1 MGSKNQSNTALVGVV
16 ILLCA
21 ALIGLGL
28 LMGSGNVFAVD
39 QVAVQGSADEAVP
52 TPAATKA
59 PTPADEALVV
69 TEQVERQA
77 MRLNLRSLQPV
88 TRTVPVG
95 LDVQN
100 AAQSRDCTFVPVYV
114 DGVFGGYS
122 YVVDNTAYLSI
133 PDYCSMISE
142 DCTTDAQDSE
152 QVQYTAAGA
161 PVALTVGSTSFKAN
175 GRYIS
180 AKSGTIALDGKLL
193 VPLDALQQV
202 FGAETVYDTENNA
215 VTINTAT
222 KALIESGESYYG
234 RQDIYWLSRII
245 YAEANGQPFDGMIGV
260 GNVVLN
266 RVASS
271 RFPDTVEGVVFEP
284 GQFTPVDNGSIYN
297 NPSAEAIRAAEMC
310 IDGVNTVGNS
320 LFFLNPSIADASWF
334 NRALSYVTTIGGHA
348 FYA

>member
-1 MGSKNQSNTALVGVV
+1 MGQSAKSNTALIGIA

-21 ALIGLGL
+21 MVITVGGL
-28 LMGSGNVFAVD
+28 LGSGNVLAVD
-39 QVAVQGSADEAVP
+39 LAAQDAAEASAPMPTEQKEA
-52 TPAATKA
+52 
-59 PTPADEALVV
+59 TPADEALAA
-69 TEQVERQA
+69 TEQVEREA
-77 MRLNLRSLQPV
+77 MRANLRALQPV

-100 AAQSRDCTFVPVYV
+100 ATGSVECSFVPAYV

-122 YVVDNTAYLSI
+122 YVVNGAAYFSI
-133 PDYCSMISE
+133 DDYCSMIDF
-142 DCTTDAQDSE
+142 DCTIEQQDASK
-152 QVQYTAAGA
+152 VVYTAAGA
-161 PVALTVGSTSFKAN
+161 PMELAANAKSFTAN
-175 GRYIS
+175 GRYIQV
-180 AKSGTIALDGKLL
+180 KSGIPAMDGKLL
-193 VPLDALQQV
+193 LPLDTLEKL
-202 FGAETVYDTENNA
+202 FGAKAEYDAETSA
-215 VTINTAT
+215 VTVDTAS
-222 KALIESGESYYG
+222 KQLIESGESYYA

-266 RVASS
+266 RVNSA
-271 RFPDTVEGVVFEP
+271 RFPNSVEAVVFEP

-297 NPSAEAIRAAEMC
+297 TPSEDAVLAAKMC

-334 NRALSYVTTIGGHA
+334 NSALSYVTTIGGHA

>member
-1 MGSKNQSNTALVGVV
+1 MGSRNQANTALVGIV

-21 ALIGLGL
+21 AMIGLGF
-28 LMGSGNVFAVD
+28 LMGSSNAFAVD
-39 QVAVQGSADEAVP
+39 MVAMDAAESAP
-52 TPAATKA
+52 PPAAAKA

-69 TEQVERQA
+69 TEQVELEA

-100 AAQSRDCTFVPVYV
+100 AEKSKDCTFVPVYV

-122 YVVDNTAYLSI
+122 YVVDGTAYLSI
-133 PDYCSMISE
+133 PDFCSMISE
-142 DCTTDAQDSE
+142 DCTTVDSQDPG

-161 PVALTVGSTSFKAN
+161 PVSLTVEGTYFTAN
-175 GRYIS
+175 GRYIFVNG
-180 AKSGTIALDGKLL
+180 GTPALDGKLL
-193 VPLDALQQV
+193 VTLDALQQV
-202 FGAETVYDTENNA
+202 FGAEIVYNSESNA
-215 VTINTAT
+215 VTVDTSA
-222 KALIESGESYYG
+222 KQLIESGESYYG

-266 RVASS
+266 RMASS
-271 RFPDTVEGVVFEP
+271 RFPNTVEGVVFEP

-297 NPSAEAIRAAEMC
+297 NPSAEAVRAAQMC
-310 IDGVNTVGNS
+310 LDGVNTVGNS
-320 LFFLNPSIADASWF
+320 LFFLNPCIADASWF
-334 NRALSYVTTIGGHA
+334 NRALSYVTSIGGHA